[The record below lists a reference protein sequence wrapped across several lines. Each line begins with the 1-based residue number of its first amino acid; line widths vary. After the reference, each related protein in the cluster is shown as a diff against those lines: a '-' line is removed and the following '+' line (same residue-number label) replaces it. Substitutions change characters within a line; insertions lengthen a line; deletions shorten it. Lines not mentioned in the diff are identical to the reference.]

1 MHSKAANTAKWSA
14 NNELK
19 VEDCVWQLSLKS
31 PFNCRM
37 ALSIPDFDSAD
48 SSYSKCSMYDV
59 NYTEVMSSGIKKA
72 DPSWPI
78 KACQHGWEFNF
89 TEVPY
94 STVATDVRIYSNV
107 TRKWMA
113 SLYCSLSIFTARM
126 GVWSFLSPHI
136 VPIDFLLGRNC
147 WRTIVWLDCR
157 SFWSYPCFG
166 RLQPYRI
173 RGWRRNSIRH
183 QLLDFQLVPFL
194 GRLRFR

>member
-1 MHSKAANTAKWSA
+1 MCFILVSFQLNILAQLHVYSIVSPPALSMAQTRTQYSKSETEYSFHVHSKAANTAKWSA

-107 TRKWMA
+107 TRK
-113 SLYCSLSIFTARM
+113 
-126 GVWSFLSPHI
+126 
-136 VPIDFLLGRNC
+136 
-147 WRTIVWLDCR
+147 
-157 SFWSYPCFG
+157 
-166 RLQPYRI
+166 
-173 RGWRRNSIRH
+173 
-183 QLLDFQLVPFL
+183 
-194 GRLRFR
+194 